1 MALLLTLTS
10 PDLEGTWDTRDKD
23 GFKAQEGPPLA
34 VPEFPVCGLYR
45 IYGVCGSFSSF
56 FIIRCSLCAL
66 ETLKS
71 PQHDPLEIPEQSL
84 KLIPLV
90 SGKRELTRGQKAGEK
105 PLAAGPGEEE
115 LLRGS
120 APHAQDTQS
129 EELPPSCTISG
140 EKKPPAVSGEAT
152 GADAGRLCPPPR
164 SRAPHKDRTLAR
176 SRPQTQGEDCSLPV
190 GEVKIG
196 KRSYSPAP
204 GKQKKPNAM
213 GLAPTSSPGAP
224 NSARATHN
232 PVPCGSGRG
241 PCHLANLLSTLAQS
255 NQNRDHKQGPPE
267 VTCQIRKKTRTLY
280 RSDQLEELEKIFQ
293 EDHYPDSDKR
303 REIAQT
309 VGVTPQ
315 RIMVKGAGSLVA
327 GWSGGGPTIETLE
340 LQSERSAVA
349 WVWFQNR
356 RAKWRKMEK
365 LNGKESKDN
374 PAAPGPASSQCS
386 SAAEILPAVP
396 MEPKP
401 DPFPQE
407 SPLDTFPEPPML
419 LTSDQTLAPTQPSE
433 GAQRVVTPPLFSPP
447 PVRRADLPFPL
458 GPVHTPQLM
467 PLLMDVAGSD
477 SSHKDGPCGSWGTS
491 ITLPPPC
498 SYLEELE
505 PQDYQQSNQP
515 GPLQFSQAPQPPL
528 FQSPQPKLPY
538 LPTFPFSMPSSLTL
552 PPPEDSLFMFP
563 CGPSGGTS
571 QGYCPGASSGQILM
585 QPPAGNIGTASWS
598 DPCLPEL
605 PFPGPFCP
613 QALGHP
619 PGGDGYF
626 PDLFP
631 TPCPQALGRQP
642 SSALSW
648 MPEGARPG
656 TGPLLS
662 KAKEEPP
669 AASLDQPSA
678 LEEARGDDKNS
689 HVP

>member
-315 RIMVKGAGSLVA
+315 RIM
-327 GWSGGGPTIETLE
+327 
-340 LQSERSAVA
+340 
-349 WVWFQNR
+349 VWFQNR

>member
-1 MALLLTLTS
+1 M
-10 PDLEGTWDTRDKD
+10 E
-23 GFKAQEGPPLA
+23 
-34 VPEFPVCGLYR
+34 
-45 IYGVCGSFSSF
+45 
-56 FIIRCSLCAL
+56 
-66 ETLKS
+66 
-71 PQHDPLEIPEQSL
+71 
-84 KLIPLV
+84 
-90 SGKRELTRGQKAGEK
+90 
-105 PLAAGPGEEE
+105 
-115 LLRGS
+115 
-120 APHAQDTQS
+120 
-129 EELPPSCTISG
+129 
-140 EKKPPAVSGEAT
+140 
-152 GADAGRLCPPPR
+152 
-164 SRAPHKDRTLAR
+164 
-176 SRPQTQGEDCSLPV
+176 
-190 GEVKIG
+190 
-196 KRSYSPAP
+196 
-204 GKQKKPNAM
+204 
-213 GLAPTSSPGAP
+213 PTE
-224 NSARATHN
+224 N
-232 PVPCGSGRG
+232 PC
-241 PCHLANLLSTLAQS
+241 
-255 NQNRDHKQGPPE
+255 QGP
-267 VTCQIRKKTRTLY
+267 L
-280 RSDQLEELEKIFQ
+280 DQLEELEKIFQ

-315 RIMVKGAGSLVA
+315 RIM
-327 GWSGGGPTIETLE
+327 
-340 LQSERSAVA
+340 
-349 WVWFQNR
+349 VWFQNR

-515 GPLQFSQAPQPPL
+515 GPFQFSQAPQPPL